1 MFKASLATLVMQD
14 LFGDGLLSSY
24 APPASNA
31 SMYGQQR
38 GHTQPGLYQ
47 QPQPQSQPGFQYGQ
61 PSGVGQL
68 ASGYLQAQPA
78 RPPSLPHR
86 ASVGGYGGPPSA
98 GLAFDGPV
106 RQRSHSDGSGT
117 GQLT

>member
-1 MFKASLATLVMQD
+1 MQD

-31 SMYGQQR
+31 GMYGHQR
-38 GHTQPGLYQ
+38 AHTQPGLYQ
-47 QPQPQSQPGFQYGQ
+47 QPQTQPGFQYGQ
-61 PSGVGQL
+61 PTGGGQL
-68 ASGYLQAQPA
+68 ASGYMQAQPG
-78 RPPSLPHR
+78 RPPALPHG

-106 RQRSHSDGSGT
+106 RQRSHSDSSGT
-117 GQLT
+117 GQFT